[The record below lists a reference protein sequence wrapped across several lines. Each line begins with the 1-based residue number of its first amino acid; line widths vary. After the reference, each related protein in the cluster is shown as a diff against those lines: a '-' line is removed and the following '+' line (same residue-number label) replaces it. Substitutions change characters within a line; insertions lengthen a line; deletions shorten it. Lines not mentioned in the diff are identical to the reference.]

1 MPRGN
6 IVSDRQFTR
15 MIFFFGLLHLA
26 CTAARHPA
34 CGVSVYT
41 TAVSPAPDRRCHTRS
56 TSDDRQVEM
65 WSPTRQNGP
74 LLLTQA
80 IELSYLPAA
89 AECQPRLC
97 PPRPRR
103 ERGGACFFF
112 IYSCRTKTRLGTGGF
127 GNSQVCIVEISLI
140 AYQVGYKRASY
151 MPRVHRRSTGGSHQ
165 IGCVHTTWD
174 RSVGAEHCVRYHR
187 HLHLPTP
194 RRSGLCLRT
203 KFPSLMVRLSRMR
216 LQRVLALSV
225 CPATVA

>member
-1 MPRGN
+1 MDSC
-6 IVSDRQFTR
+6 I
-15 MIFFFGLLHLA
+15 LLALLPVILH
-26 CTAARHPA
+26 
-34 CGVSVYT
+34 
-41 TAVSPAPDRRCHTRS
+41 AVCRS
-56 TSDDRQVEM
+56 TPRPCHQRLTDGAIQGRRVTTGRSR

-89 AECQPRLC
+89 AEFQPRLC

-112 IYSCRTKTRLGTGGF
+112 IYSRRTKMRLGTGGF

-165 IGCVHTTWD
+165 IGCVHATWD

-216 LQRVLALSV
+216 LQRVSALSV